1 MNKSI
6 FVLALL
12 LTISF
17 SLRIF
22 HQEDAPATPTTP
34 TEEPPKT
41 EPTTPTND
49 D

>member
-6 FVLALL
+6 FVLAVL

-17 SLRIF
+17 SIHIS

-34 TEEPPKT
+34 TEEVPKT
-41 EPTTPTND
+41 EPTATTND